1 MVISPKFRIYFIAII
16 ILSGIAGY
24 ALCENSQMEERISNQ
39 RIGISEL
46 EFQDVNLQSSGFSG
60 YEFVG
65 RIKNNSKKHTLYSVE
80 INVIFYDCVKK
91 SGDRNCIIIGERKES
106 IYLTIPPKQE
116 RDFKEPIY
124 LYGDVLNPEGDL
136 VWHYKVLS
144 TRSDKGNK
152 P

>member
-1 MVISPKFRIYFIAII
+1 MVIPPKFSIYFIAII
-16 ILSGIAGY
+16 IFFDIVGH

-80 INVIFYDCVKK
+80 INLRK
-91 SGDRNCIIIGERKES
+91 CIIIGERKES
-106 IYLTIPPKQE
+106 IYLRIPPKQE

-124 LYGDVLNPEGDL
+124 LYGDVLNIKGDL

-144 TRSDKGNK
+144 TRSDKRN
-152 P
+152 

>member
-1 MVISPKFRIYFIAII
+1 MKKIGL
-16 ILSGIAGY
+16 ILVVFTFLVYCPSGGQ
-24 ALCENSQMEERISNQ
+24 SQKVGERISNQ

-46 EFQDVNLQSSGFSG
+46 EFQDVNLQSSGFNE

-91 SGDRNCIIIGERKES
+91 SGDRKCIIIGERKES
-106 IYLTIPPKQE
+106 IYLTIPPTQE

-124 LYGDVLNPEGDL
+124 LYGEVLNTEGDL
-136 VWHYKVLS
+136 VWHYKLLS
-144 TRSDKGNK
+144 TKSDKGK
-152 P
+152 

>member
-1 MVISPKFRIYFIAII
+1 MVIPPKFSIYFIAII
-16 ILSGIAGY
+16 IFFDIVGH

-80 INVIFYDCVKK
+80 INLMFYDCVKK
-91 SGDRNCIIIGERKES
+91 SGDRKCIIIGERKES
-106 IYLTIPPKQE
+106 IYLRIPPKQE

-124 LYGDVLNPEGDL
+124 LYGDVLNIKGDL

-144 TRSDKGNK
+144 TRSDKRN
-152 P
+152 